1 VAVLVDRPVQV
12 SPLAGHLHVRLIDE
26 PPVTRSMAAGPG
38 SFDELGGEPLHPP
51 VDGDVIN
58 GDTALG

>member
-1 VAVLVDRPVQV
+1 M
-12 SPLAGHLHVRLIDE
+12 AGYLHVRLVDE
-26 PPVTRSMAAGPG
+26 PPVTGRMAAGPG